1 MDLHQPDEK
10 GEVESRGKAVKAGM
24 LPWDCKKRTSVM
36 YVRDAETGK
45 MSPEEQ
51 GIVFKNEIKHNSERR
66 YKCINKFQVDGKCPN
81 QKVKFLCQRK
91 RCRETN

>member
-45 MSPEEQ
+45 MLVEICIKKKIS
-51 GIVFKNEIKHNSERR
+51 GI
-66 YKCINKFQVDGKCPN
+66 
-81 QKVKFLCQRK
+81 
-91 RCRETN
+91 